1 MTETGDS
8 GQYRPSRRR
17 LLSGASRIGVGGAL
31 LGAAGVMAS
40 PSRVAAE
47 TGSTPRSYYD
57 VQDFGARGDGTT
69 DDTAAIQA
77 AIVAAQEAGGGI
89 VFLPA
94 GTYAVAGPLE
104 IRASNVGLQGVGMAT
119 QILATQADG
128 HVIYAGRDSLSAPGV
143 QNVFFE
149 HFAMRSAV
157 PKTSG
162 AAIFCEFAE
171 RFRIHDVKAAPQE
184 VVSNLYDG
192 FVFRYYDTCVISAV
206 SITAAHTGLLFYGRP
221 DQSYGAGLWLNGG
234 SRVLGCETGVHIAG
248 SSGGIAF
255 EDTDIIGN
263 DTNVRL
269 DTSGSGTINREIFFD
284 QCWIDSAGHT
294 GVDILGGAVAVLHF
308 NNTWVASSG
317 LKTKGHPDGANIHA
331 HPDSIGNPVSVIV
344 DGCRIFNANGSGLIA
359 ESGAWTITGCDV
371 EFNGKGDNGGYGILL
386 SGESVA
392 DVLVSANNIRNNGWP
407 VDEDPRP
414 LGEGLHITAGVE
426 AYVVTSNI
434 IRGNGTAQLVD
445 RGGPDKVVKDNLQH
459 ARRPT
464 R

>member
-1 MTETGDS
+1 MTETSDP
-8 GQYRPSRRR
+8 GQFRPNRRR
-17 LLSGASRIGVGGAL
+17 LLGAGGAL
-31 LGAAGVMAS
+31 LGAAGVLAAAS
-40 PSRVAAE
+40 PATAA
-47 TGSTPRSYYD
+47 TANVRSSYD
-57 VQDFGARGDGTT
+57 VRDFGAQGDGAT

-77 AIVAAQEAGGGI
+77 AIAAAADAGGGI
-89 VFLPA
+89 VLLPA
-94 GTYAVAGPLE
+94 GTYAIGGTLQ
-104 IRASNVGLQGVGMAT
+104 IRSSNIGIQGVGMAS
-119 QILATQADG
+119 QLMATAADG
-128 HVIYAGRDSLSAPGV
+128 DMIYAGRDESGPAV

-149 HFAMRSAV
+149 HFAMRASA

-184 VVSNLYDG
+184 VASNLYDG

-206 SITAAHTGLLFYGRP
+206 SITAAHTGLMFYGRP

-255 EDTDIIGN
+255 EDVDIIGN

-294 GVDILGGAVAVLHF
+294 GVEIMGGAVAVLHF

-317 LKTKGHPDGANIHA
+317 LKTQGHPDGSNIHA

-371 EFNGKGDNGGYGILL
+371 EFNGKGTNGGYGILL
-386 SGESVA
+386 TGRSVS
-392 DVLVSANNIRNNGWP
+392 DVIISANNIRNNGWP
-407 VDEDPRP
+407 VDADPRP
-414 LGEGLHITAGVE
+414 LGEGVHIESGVD
-426 AYVVTSNI
+426 AYVVTGNI

-445 RGGPDKVVKDNLQH
+445 RGGPDKVVRDNLLR
-459 ARRPT
+459 ASRPT